1 MQRYIPAPY
10 NMNDMEPDELTL
22 SDVHL
27 NAQHDV
33 IRKRTS
39 KNYHGL

>member
-1 MQRYIPAPY
+1 MPAPY
-10 NMNDMEPDELTL
+10 DTNDMEPDELTL

-33 IRKRTS
+33 VRKRTS
-39 KNYHGL
+39 KNYQGL